1 MLSPTNRRQKIFRAI
16 AILFLLYTG
25 ADLFAPQI
33 CAEERG
39 LTRIEANDPKAIT
52 PDRASYV
59 SSLASD
65 TSNKEHNQVPDQQQ
79 RDEDCFCCCAHVIPG
94 SVFHGGSISEIV
106 SISLPTKQAL
116 IPLQLPKVYFHPPRF
131 A

>member
-1 MLSPTNRRQKIFRAI
+1 MLSHTDRRQRIFRAI

-25 ADLFAPQI
+25 ADLLVPQV

-39 LTRIEANDPKAIT
+39 FTTIEANDLQATT
-52 PDRASYV
+52 PDLASYV

-65 TSNKEHNQVPDQQQ
+65 TSNKEHNQLPDQQQ

-94 SVFHGGSISEIV
+94 SVFHGSSISEIV

-116 IPLQLPKVYFHPPRF
+116 VALQLPKAYFHPPRF

>member
-1 MLSPTNRRQKIFRAI
+1 MLSHTDRRQRIFRAI

-25 ADLFAPQI
+25 ADLLVPQV

-39 LTRIEANDPKAIT
+39 LTTIEANDLLATT
-52 PDRASYV
+52 PTFPSYV
-59 SSLASD
+59 SSVASEIPK
-65 TSNKEHNQVPDQQQ
+65 KEHNQLPDQEQ

-94 SVFHGGSISEIV
+94 SVFHGSSISEIV

-116 IPLQLPKVYFHPPRF
+116 VPLQLPKAYFHPPRF

>member
-1 MLSPTNRRQKIFRAI
+1 MLSPTNRRQKLFRAI

-25 ADLFAPQI
+25 ADLLAPQV

-39 LTRIEANDPKAIT
+39 LTTIEANDVKATT
-52 PDRASYV
+52 PDLAPYV

-65 TSNKEHNQVPDQQQ
+65 RSNKEQNQLPDQQQ
-79 RDEDCFCCCAHVIPG
+79 RDEDCFCCCAHIVPG
-94 SVFHGGSISEIV
+94 SVFHGNSISEII
-106 SISLPTKQAL
+106 SISLPTKQSL
-116 IPLQLPKVYFHPPRF
+116 IPLQLPKAYFHPPRL